1 MDSLR
6 IVCDI
11 WRCSVLDVL
20 QMKALLAVLALIS
33 CNTFAASTV
42 VYPGFNKISTGT
54 YFNPGQTSSTFGTTF
69 KVPPTETMS
78 NNWGVKSGWFWQ
90 SADTGSLAATSRMSA
105 SDAQAMNRAI
115 TGASRVTQS
124 AAKTLA
130 SGIIKASVGGVLA
143 TVALEMGLQ
152 YLNDKWTVVTPS
164 PDTPAGFTTNCGNG
178 ATWCYPEPCV
188 TIYYCGN
195 RIAAFNKCYNN
206 GGAYGTVIPGGSC
219 HGTGAPPWTTQ
230 SRQATDSDFQNIPTR
245 DLSDTELAE
254 MVRLGYAV
262 PVDKP
267 AATVIGDFTAMT
279 AADLAIL
286 ASMGYF
292 QQAPVTVKSG
302 APYTDPITGQ
312 KMQPQLSVSP
322 EPNGGARVTATDQ
335 PINEDGTSATEPDG
349 TPVKPEDAIDPCTSN
364 PNSLAC
370 TSLGSLDPSADPV
383 ASTFDVSLTPGTL
396 NTSGTCPA
404 DRSLTL
410 MGNSAVMSFQPICN
424 AASTY
429 VRPFVL
435 LASAVVASFIFV
447 GGLKT

>member
-1 MDSLR
+1 MDSLCS
-6 IVCDI
+6 VCDI
-11 WRCSVLDVL
+11 RRRVVLDIL
-20 QMKALLAVLALIS
+20 QMKVALFAILALIS

-69 KVPPTETMS
+69 KVPPTETLS

-90 SADTGSLAATSRMSA
+90 SADTGSLAATSRMST

-115 TGASRVTQS
+115 TGASKASQP
-124 AAKTLA
+124 AAKLLA
-130 SGIIKASVGGVLA
+130 SNIIKLSAGGVLA
-143 TVALEMGLQ
+143 TIALDMGLE
-152 YLNDKWTVVTPS
+152 YLNGQWNTLVPSDTTTGTGCSVRTGLPWLNTLPANYQGSWT
-164 PDTPAGFTTNCGNG
+164 DTYNG
-178 ATWCYPEPCV
+178 TCVCATVGLGYWPCP
-188 TIYYCGN
+188 T
-195 RIAAFNKCYNN
+195 AST
-206 GGAYGTVIPGGSC
+206 GAYT
-219 HGTGAPPWTTQ
+219 A
-230 SRQATDSDFQNIPTR
+230 ATDTTWTNVPTR
-245 DLSDTELAE
+245 DLTDNELAE

-312 KMQPQLSVSP
+312 KMQPQLSISP
-322 EPNGGARVTATDQ
+322 EPNGGARVTSTDQ

-349 TPVKPEDAIDPCTSN
+349 TPLKPEDAIDPCTSN

-370 TSLGSLDPSADPV
+370 TSLGSLDTSADPV
-383 ASTFDVSLTPGTL
+383 AHTFDVSLTPGTL

-410 MGNSAVMSFQPICN
+410 MGNSVVMSFQPICN

-447 GGLKT
+447 SGLKT